1 MATGAVLDNNEDRL
15 AAQSLLDYWVTSFYR
30 AGEEPPDTALALFD
44 PELAPELDE
53 SLCPYRGLDAFRE
66 EDSRQ
71 FFGRQGLVQKLVERL
86 RERRLLA
93 VIGPSGC
100 GKSSLVAAGLLPA
113 LKDGTLDGS
122 QTWRYLRPIVP
133 GSDPLASL
141 AWALAPFGIEPPP
154 APDRH
159 WILDLLKVPDPTDT
173 SWHLKKL
180 GPVPVVLVIDQF
192 EELFTL
198 CDDTPARE
206 QFLKVLLRLA
216 TAPGPR
222 HTVVLTMRLDYRE
235 RVTVD
240 PDFFNEFEK
249 GEVLVTPLT
258 AGELREAIE
267 KPAEA
272 VGLKFEAG
280 IVDRLVR
287 DVLGEPAA
295 LPLLQFTLL
304 KLWDLRERNLITWG
318 TYVSLG
324 NAREALARTAER
336 FFQPLLPEEQEEV
349 KRLLLRLV
357 RPTVGWEV
365 TSRRLR
371 LEDLLQSANR
381 LRAQSVLDK
390 LIQARLVRLTRGES
404 AADDQVEIAHE
415 ALVRNWPRL
424 VEWLVAERSA
434 IQHRLALTDAARIW
448 QERGEDPSALLR
460 GSLLEDALAYTDL
473 NTLEAHF
480 VQASQAA
487 AEAAEREEF
496 LRQQREL
503 EQVLQLAE
511 EHRLRAEQK
520 IWANRR
526 LRRQQ
531 RELEQALRLAEEHA
545 PPRRAEDPG

>member
-30 AGEEPPDTALALFD
+30 AGAEPPDTALALFD

-113 LKDGTLDGS
+113 LKDGALDGS
-122 QTWRYLRPIVP
+122 QTWRVSPADRARLRSP
-133 GSDPLASL
+133 GEPGRGAVRLRDRA
-141 AWALAPFGIEPPP
+141 APG
-154 APDRH
+154 ADRH
-159 WILDLLKVPDPTDT
+159 MILDLLKVPDPTDT

-240 PDFFNEFEK
+240 PDFFNEFEM

-304 KLWDLRERNLITWG
+304 KLWDLREHNLITWG
-318 TYVSLG
+318 AYVSLG

-381 LRAQSVLDK
+381 
-390 LIQARLVRLTRGES
+390 VRRGACS
-404 AADDQVEIAHE
+404 T
-415 ALVRNWPRL
+415 
-424 VEWLVAERSA
+424 S
-434 IQHRLALTDAARIW
+434 
-448 QERGEDPSALLR
+448 
-460 GSLLEDALAYTDL
+460 
-473 NTLEAHF
+473 
-480 VQASQAA
+480 
-487 AEAAEREEF
+487 
-496 LRQQREL
+496 
-503 EQVLQLAE
+503 
-511 EHRLRAEQK
+511 
-520 IWANRR
+520 
-526 LRRQQ
+526 
-531 RELEQALRLAEEHA
+531 
-545 PPRRAEDPG
+545 